1 MAQYLCYFLKKYKH
15 MKKLALLALIVTI
28 TVGAYAQEK
37 TTVTKDT
44 KTVKKTSSLPQKVH
58 NTFSKDKKYNG
69 KKTKHVKTVEKTTT
83 PAQ

>member
-1 MAQYLCYFLKKYKH
+1 
-15 MKKLALLALIVTI
+15 MKKLLLMLAVIAATTFGLS
-28 TVGAYAQEK
+28 AQEK
-37 TTVTKDT
+37 TTVVKDT

-58 NTFSKDKKYNG
+58 NTFSKNKEYNG